1 MSDERE
7 DHDLENETPE
17 DDVDAES
24 GADGDQDRVEEKSY
38 LKKNAH
44 PAEGPKALWLISYA
58 DFMTVLMIFFLAM
71 YGYSYLAKDTVMKA
85 RQVANYQEFMEVVQK
100 MQERLGD
107 QLKVEESIDKV
118 TLKVG
123 EKVLFPS
130 GSARLSAP
138 AASTLAELANSI
150 KLLEGDVI
158 IEGHTDN
165 IPVVGGPFKS
175 NWELSAARA
184 FSVINALSD
193 NGVEAQRL
201 AAWGFGENRPVTAN
215 DTVENR
221 AKNRRIEVIVMRKKA
236 AV

>member
-1 MSDERE
+1 MYER
-7 DHDLENETPE
+7 
-17 DDVDAES
+17 
-24 GADGDQDRVEEKSY
+24 
-38 LKKNAH
+38 
-44 PAEGPKALWLISYA
+44 
-58 DFMTVLMIFFLAM
+58 F
-71 YGYSYLAKDTVMKA
+71 
-85 RQVANYQEFMEVVQK
+85 
-100 MQERLGD
+100 GD
-107 QLKVEESIDKV
+107 QLKVEESLDKV

-123 EKVLFPS
+123 EKVLFTS

-138 AASTLAELANSI
+138 AVATLAELANSI

-193 NGVEAQRL
+193 NGVDAKRL
-201 AAWGFGENRPVTAN
+201 AAWGFGENRPVVAN
-215 DTVENR
+215 DTADNR
-221 AKNRRIEVIVMRKKA
+221 SKNRRIEVIVMRKKM

>member
-1 MSDERE
+1 MIDDRDDDQEPQETDADPSSSETGGE
-7 DHDLENETPE
+7 EQLEGRRR
-17 DDVDAES
+17 A
-24 GADGDQDRVEEKSY
+24 GMEE
-38 LKKNAH
+38 
-44 PAEGPKALWLISYA
+44 PKALWLISYA

-71 YGYSYLAKDTVMKA
+71 YGYTHLGKESVMKA
-85 RQVANYQEFMEVVQK
+85 QKLSGYQEFMVVVQK
-100 MQERLGD
+100 MQEKLGD
-107 QLKVEESIDKV
+107 QLKVEESVDKV

-138 AASTLAELANSI
+138 AVATLAELANSI

-193 NGVEAQRL
+193 NGVDARRL
-201 AAWGFGENRPVTAN
+201 AAWGFGENRPVAAN
-215 DTVENR
+215 DTADNR
-221 AKNRRIEVIVMRKKA
+221 AKNRRIEVIVMRKKMA
-236 AV
+236 A